1 MERFV
6 IKRHIFLLPVTRK
19 LVSLFF
25 LQKHARVVLRN
36 KLEMFHRVRDSSP
49 T

>member
-6 IKRHIFLLPVTRK
+6 IKKAHISPPSNQEIGK
-19 LVSLFF
+19 SFF
-25 LQKHARVVLRN
+25 KKRARVVLRN
-36 KLEMFHRVRDSSP
+36 KLEMFHRVRDPSP